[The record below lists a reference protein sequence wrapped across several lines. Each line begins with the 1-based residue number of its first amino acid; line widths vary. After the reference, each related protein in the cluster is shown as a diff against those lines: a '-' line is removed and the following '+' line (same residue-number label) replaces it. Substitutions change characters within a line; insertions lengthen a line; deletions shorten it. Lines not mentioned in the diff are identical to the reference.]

1 MQLLQLLKNYITT
14 DKQKNTAVKNGC
26 ILCKDLLLHN
36 FQQIHGAGLHADAA
50 GDALCGGAVR
60 LHDHDL
66 HGAGF
71 HTLAAGNAQLLVDH
85 VNTGLGI
92 LSDGAI
98 LTSLH
103 ALTALDAGH
112 GLGTGTLGNH
122 LDAGQILMELLVESG
137 RAGTDALQAGHAFD
151 ILFNSKLLHY
161 S

>member
-1 MQLLQLLKNYITT
+1 M
-14 DKQKNTAVKNGC
+14 
-26 ILCKDLLLHN
+26 LCKLLFHDLQN
-36 FQQIHGAGLHADAA
+36 FHGAGLDADTAS
-50 GDALCGGAVR
+50 DALGSRGFG

-66 HGAGF
+66 HGAGRYA
-71 HTLAAGNAQLLVDH
+71 LAAADAELLVDH
-85 VNTGLGI
+85 VHAGLGI
-92 LSDGAI
+92 LGDGTV

>member
-1 MQLLQLLKNYITT
+1 MYTCSGLLFH
-14 DKQKNTAVKNGC
+14 
-26 ILCKDLLLHN
+26 DLQN
-36 FQQIHGAGLHADAA
+36 FHGADLDAN
-50 GDALCGGAVR
+50 
-60 LHDHDL
+60 
-66 HGAGF
+66 
-71 HTLAAGNAQLLVDH
+71 AAGNALGSRIFRLENHNLHGACFHALTAGNTLLLIDH
-85 VNTGLGI
+85 VNAGLGI
-92 LSDGAI
+92 LGDGLM

>member
-1 MQLLQLLKNYITT
+1 M
-14 DKQKNTAVKNGC
+14 
-26 ILCKDLLLHN
+26 LCKLLFHDLQH
-36 FQQIHGAGLHADAA
+36 FHGADLGTDAA
-50 GDALCGGAVR
+50 GDALGGRAFG

-71 HTLAAGNAQLLVDH
+71 HTIAAGNAQLLVDH
-85 VNTGLGI
+85 VHAGLGI
-92 LSDGAI
+92 LGDGTV

>member
-14 DKQKNTAVKNGC
+14 NKQKNTAVKNGC
-26 ILCKDLLLHN
+26 ILCKDLLLHDL
-36 FQQIHGAGLHADAA
+36 QQIHGTGLHADAA
-50 GDALCGGAVR
+50 GDALCCGAVR

-112 GLGTGTLGNH
+112 GLGTGALCH
-122 LDAGQILMELLVESG
+122 DLDAAQVGMELFVERG
-137 RAGTDALQAGHAFD
+137 RASTNALQASHA
-151 ILFNSKLLHY
+151 LHTFFRH
-161 S
+161 